1 MPISEEIKAK
11 LKAANS
17 MEERYKIVSQSL
29 KGVKLPVIKKSKPL
43 PPKITSD
50 GKRPDVGCTFYYQ
63 SKYSD
68 TVIEGTIAQ
77 VQYDSIISANGT
89 KYSFK
94 EIWIKDKGEMRD
106 ELINKIFDE
115 KEEVED

>member
-11 LKAANS
+11 LKAANTL
-17 MEERYKIVSQSL
+17 EERHKIVSQSL
-29 KGVKLPVIKKSKPL
+29 QGAKLPVITKLKPL
-43 PPKITSD
+43 PPIPKITSD

-68 TVIEGTIAQ
+68 TIIEGTIAK
-77 VQYDSIISANGT
+77 VQYDCIISANGT
-89 KYSFK
+89 KYTFK

-115 KEEVED
+115 KD